1 MATAGEN
8 NMHKRSVLVVLNP
21 TAGRG
26 RAADKI
32 QVIRG
37 LLEDAQLD
45 FELVLS
51 SARLDMERRIRD
63 AVAAGTTRVIAG
75 GGDGSI
81 HEACNGILAAGGGA
95 GLGIIPI
102 GTGNDFIKGAGIT
115 LDWRRATAELIER
128 IKRDAKPRAI
138 DAGRMN
144 DRFFANGAGIGFDA
158 KINYLSRN
166 IRLKI
171 GGIVYLIGVAKGL
184 ADGVITPDVQMRY
197 SGGEYAGPVTLANV
211 SNGPWVGGVF
221 HIAPMANNAD
231 GELDLIFADPLT
243 RLQVIPLIPKLLRGT
258 HVKAPAIHHRRI
270 RRITIEASAPVP
282 AHMDGEVVPM
292 GTHFEIEVLPG
303 ALQLL

>member
-1 MATAGEN
+1 
-8 NMHKRSVLVVLNP
+8 MHERPVFVVLNP

-26 RAADKI
+26 RAAEKVP
-32 QVIRG
+32 VIRAM
-37 LLEDAQLD
+37 LENAGVD

-51 SARLDMERRIRD
+51 TARHDMENRIRD
-63 AVAAGTTRVIAG
+63 AVLAGTTRVIAG

-81 HEACNGILAAGGGA
+81 HEACNGILGAGNTA

-115 LDWRRATAELIER
+115 MDWRRAAIDLIDR
-128 IKRDAKPRAI
+128 IKQDVPARSV

-144 DRFFANGAGIGFDA
+144 DRFFANGAGVGFDA
-158 KINYLSRN
+158 KINYLSQN

-171 GGIVYLIGVAKGL
+171 GGIVYLIGVVKGL
-184 ADGVITPDVQMRY
+184 ADGVITTDVSMSY
-197 SGGEYAGPVTLANV
+197 SGGEYTGPVTLANV
-211 SNGPWVGGVF
+211 ANGPWIGGVF
-221 HIAPMANNAD
+221 HIAPMADNAD
-231 GELDLIFADPLT
+231 GEFDLIYADPLT
-243 RLQVIPLIPKLLRGT
+243 RLQVLPLIPKIMRGT
-258 HVKAPAIHHRRI
+258 HVNTPVVHHRRI

-282 AHMDGEVVPM
+282 AHMDGEVAPT